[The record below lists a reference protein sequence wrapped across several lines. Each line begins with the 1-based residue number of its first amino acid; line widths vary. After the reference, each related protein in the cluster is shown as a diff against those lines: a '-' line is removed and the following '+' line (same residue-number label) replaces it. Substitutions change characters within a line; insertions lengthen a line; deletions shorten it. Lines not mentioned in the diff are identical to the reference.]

1 MHFPNIVIAK
11 FNQHRKPVT
20 WTQLYNPFWNRDI
33 LLTHSPLR
41 QVSLLASF
49 SPLTYMLKLSGS
61 KHETS
66 DKYWRFAA
74 AWAQATYS
82 GLSLTIFHLAPTN
95 CHMYAAYTRQ
105 STINDSMYAAHTNGK
120 LHLVATRK
128 GSHFTQC
135 ALPSSHTWQQTESHV
150 LRWHTNESC
159 SRLNHLLVHWIL
171 QFTVHITTSYI
182 LHQIPGWCIHHW
194 LIYGTEQTQVQ
205 GTLRSQLPDC
215 NFIR

>member
-1 MHFPNIVIAK
+1 MGANTRLQISI
-11 FNQHRKPVT
+11 N
-20 WTQLYNPFWNRDI
+20 
-33 LLTHSPLR
+33 
-41 QVSLLASF
+41 AS
-49 SPLTYMLKLSGS
+49 ML
-61 KHETS
+61 HETKQHTVPKS
-66 DKYWRFAA
+66 NH
-74 AWAQATYS
+74 
-82 GLSLTIFHLAPTN
+82 LSSSTN
-95 CHMYAAYTRQ
+95 KLPHVCFIHQTKHHYNMYAAY
-105 STINDSMYAAHTNGK
+105 TNGK
-120 LHLVATRK
+120 LHLVATRM
-128 GSHFTQC
+128 GSQVTQG

-205 GTLRSQLPDC
+205 GMLRSQLPDC